1 MQAKDLICFKCKH
14 FNFSSTGCTAFPEGI
29 PEEIT
34 SGDNEHSKTLERQ
47 GNSIVFEKKE
57 DDE

>member
-1 MQAKDLICFKCKH
+1 MKAVDLICFKCKH
-14 FNFSSTGCTAFPEGI
+14 FREFQGGCNAFPEGI

-34 SGDNEHSKTLERQ
+34 SGDNEHSKPLESQ

>member
-1 MQAKDLICFKCKH
+1 MEAVDLICFKCKH
-14 FNFSSTGCTAFPEGI
+14 FREIEGGCNAFPEGI

-34 SGDNEHSKTLERQ
+34 SGDNEHSKTLESQ